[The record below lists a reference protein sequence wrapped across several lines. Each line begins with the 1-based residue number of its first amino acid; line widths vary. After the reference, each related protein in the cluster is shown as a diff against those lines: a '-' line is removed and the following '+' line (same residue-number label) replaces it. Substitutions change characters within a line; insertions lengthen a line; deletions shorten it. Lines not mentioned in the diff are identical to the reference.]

1 MTLVAIAAPDNES
14 DLAMIACVLEAN
26 QIPHFVQGGGFGGL
40 FPGPQINGYNSRRV
54 LVPES
59 CVADALELLSEFD
72 FIGAIPRTPTQSQAR
87 DAPRSKAA
95 MFLEMLFM
103 GWFVPARRAAPPDD
117 ANDAAVEDDTDPPE
131 KS

>member
-1 MTLVAIAAPDNES
+1 MPAVPGPPVRAQTTITPACAPD
-14 DLAMIACVLEAN
+14 LMKVYEARS
-26 QIPHFVQGGGFGGL
+26 V
-40 FPGPQINGYNSRRV
+40 SR
-54 LVPES
+54 EE
-59 CVADALELLSEFD
+59 ADALELLSEFD
-72 FIGAIPRTPTQSQAR
+72 FIGAIPRTPTQSQAL